1 MIFNSFQFLWLFPLI
16 FIGYYLVMWMT
27 GKKSSKIG
35 NYLLIAIS
43 YGLYMQWEPKYAL
56 VLVGVT
62 AITYVSALLIER
74 HKAYGCNKYL
84 VFTGAS
90 LALLPLLVFKYT
102 DFVLQTFQNVVFW
115 GNALE
120 GNLIAPL
127 GISFFTFQAVGYLFD
142 VYYRRT
148 KAERNWW
155 DYMLFVCFFPQILS
169 GPISKASELLPQIK
183 ADRSFNHAQAV
194 QGLKWLLWG
203 MFLKTV
209 FADRLGI
216 YVDTIYNN
224 YEHMSGLSCMIG
236 CALYSFQIYGDFA
249 GYSFMAVGVGQLLGF
264 ELINNFQRPYLAT
277 SITEFWR
284 RWHISLTRWLTQ
296 NVYIPM
302 GGSRCSTFRQYVNI
316 MVTFLVSGL
325 WHGANWTF
333 VVWGALHG
341 VLLIVEKALGL
352 DPKGKL
358 NQKLNPSNP
367 SNLLHLLKPVRIVIT
382 FALVSLVW
390 VFFRMPT
397 LEGAMVFIGKIF
409 TDTTGTIAT
418 ITPSALIFI
427 TMGMVV
433 VCLKDLMDEYLPKQY
448 TILHNRYTII
458 RWIGYVGLMY
468 LIMMCGV
475 FDAGSFIYVNF

>member
-16 FIGYYLVMWMT
+16 FITYYVVIWMS
-27 GKKSSKIG
+27 GRKSNKLG

-43 YGLYMQWEPKYAL
+43 YGLYIQWEPKYAF
-56 VLVGVT
+56 VLLGVT
-62 AITYVSALLIER
+62 AITYVAALLIER
-74 HKAYGCNKYL
+74 HKAYGCKKYL
-84 VFTGAS
+84 IFTGAT

-102 DFVLQTFQNVVFW
+102 DFVLQTVNDVLW
-115 GNALE
+115 RGNSIE
-120 GNLIAPL
+120 VNLIAPL

-142 VYYRRT
+142 VYYQRT
-148 KAERNWW
+148 KAEHSWW

-169 GPISKASELLPQIK
+169 GPISKSSELLPQIK
-183 ADRSFNHAQAV
+183 ANRTFNQTQAV

-236 CALYSFQIYGDFA
+236 CVLYSFQIYGDFA
-249 GYSFMAVGVGQLLGF
+249 GYSFMAVGVGQLLGV
-264 ELINNFQRPYLAT
+264 ELINNFQRPYLAS

-296 NVYIPM
+296 NVYIPI
-302 GGSRCSTFRQYVNI
+302 GGSRCSTFRQYLNI

-341 VLLIVEKALGL
+341 VLQIVEKALGI
-352 DPKGKL
+352 DPKGRFAD
-358 NQKLNPSNP
+358 SR
-367 SNLLHLLKPVRIVIT
+367 LLQILKPLRIVVT

-397 LEGAMVFIGKIF
+397 LEGAMVFIGKMFI
-409 TDTTGTIAT
+409 DTTGIIAT

-427 TMGMVV
+427 STSMVV
-433 VCLKDLMDEYLPKQY
+433 VWIKDLMDEYLPKQY
-448 TILHNRYTII
+448 TILHNRYTLI

>member
-16 FIGYYLVMWMT
+16 FVTYYIVMWMA
-27 GKKSSKIG
+27 GRKSNKIG
-35 NYLLIAIS
+35 NYLLIAVS
-43 YGLYMQWEPKYAL
+43 YGLYMQWEPKYVL
-56 VLVGVT
+56 VLLGVT
-62 AITYVSALLIER
+62 AITYISALLIER
-74 HKAYGCNKYL
+74 HEAYGCKRYL
-84 VFTGAS
+84 IITGAT

-102 DFVLQTFQNVVFW
+102 DFVLQTFQNIVG
-115 GNALE
+115 GNYIE
-120 GNLIAPL
+120 THIIAPL

-142 VYYRRT
+142 VYYQRT
-148 KAERNWW
+148 KAEHHWW
-155 DYMLFVCFFPQILS
+155 EYMLFVSFFPQILS

-183 ADRSFNHAQAV
+183 AKRKFNQAQAV

-203 MFLKTV
+203 MFMKTV

-249 GYSFMAVGVGQLLGF
+249 GYSFMALGVGQLLGF
-264 ELINNFQRPYLAT
+264 ELINNFQRPYLAS

-296 NVYIPM
+296 NIYIPM
-302 GGSRCSTFRQYVNI
+302 GGSRCSTIRQYINI

-333 VVWGALHG
+333 VMWGALHG
-341 VLLIVEKALGL
+341 VLQIGEKALGL
-352 DPKGKL
+352 DPKGRYAKAEL
-358 NQKLNPSNP
+358 M
-367 SNLLHLLKPVRIVIT
+367 HYLKPLRIVIT
-382 FALVSLVW
+382 YALVSLVW
-390 VFFRMPT
+390 IFFRMPT
-397 LEGAMVFIGKIF
+397 LEGALVFIHKIF
-409 TDTTGTIAT
+409 TDTTGTIAS
-418 ITPSALIFI
+418 ITPSTLIFI
-427 TMGMVV
+427 TMGIVV
-433 VCLKDLMDEYLPKQY
+433 VCLKDLMDEYLPKHY
-448 TILHNRYTII
+448 TILHNRYGLI